1 MNAANGG
8 VFLNKRL
15 SANATLL
22 IMIWQTYAPLGVAAL
37 EFSVVGGD
45 LAMPRLES
53 RLDYAKVFS
62 YPLTV
67 AAYDT
72 FRPVQVINASVRI
85 DLQVRTSSLG

>member
-22 IMIWQTYAPLGVAAL
+22 IMIWQTYAPLGVAA
-37 EFSVVGGD
+37 
-45 LAMPRLES
+45 LES

>member
-1 MNAANGG
+1 
-8 VFLNKRL
+8 
-15 SANATLL
+15 
-22 IMIWQTYAPLGVAAL
+22 MIWQTYAPLGIAAL

-67 AAYDT
+67 AAYGT

-85 DLQVRTSSLG
+85 DLQNR